1 MKKNI
6 IKFNPNESIDIKLES
21 DSILE
26 KGYGIVSRDIMRDKN
41 ISLGAKAIYSYLN
54 SFAGSKGICYPSLD
68 LIRLEMNL
76 SKNTL
81 NKYMKEL
88 KEIGLIKVY
97 RLQNEDN
104 NLLSNN
110 IYEIALSYSTIE
122 KNKKEYSSVKNIP
135 LNKKSKNKSTNSI
148 PQQKDII
155 QELLNLKIFTM
166 DELSTMSIDK
176 LNYVYELLLKVKR

>member
-1 MKKNI
+1 MSKNI
-6 IKFNPNESIDIKLES
+6 IKFNPNETIDIKLES

-26 KGYGIVSRDIMRDKN
+26 KGYGLISRDIMRNKN
-41 ISLGAKAIYSYLN
+41 ISLGAKAIYCYLN

-88 KEIGLIKVY
+88 KETGLIKVY

-110 IYEIALSYSTIE
+110 IYEIALNYSTIK
-122 KNKKEYSSVKNIP
+122 KNKKEYSASKNIP
-135 LNKKSKNKSTNSI
+135 LSKNDSTNNI
-148 PQQKDII
+148 PQQKDIL
-155 QELLNLKIFTM
+155 QELLNSKIFTM

-176 LNYVYELLLKVKR
+176 INYAYKLLLEIKR